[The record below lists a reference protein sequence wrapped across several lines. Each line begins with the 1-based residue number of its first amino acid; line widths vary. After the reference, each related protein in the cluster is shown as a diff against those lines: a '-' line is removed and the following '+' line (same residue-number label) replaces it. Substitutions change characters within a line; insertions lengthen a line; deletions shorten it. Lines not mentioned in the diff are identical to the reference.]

1 VQRTPQQHRPLSK
14 DWRGAPATRL
24 LAGRLKVRWPGG
36 PRLRSIPSVLTVR
49 AKDIINFRWLLDWA
63 SGSGAMAILTRAA
76 TLLFVSAFREHPQSR
91 AAFLEFDHHD
101 PVLLARQCME
111 IHPFARWTVE
121 ILAGKVGMGRSSFAT
136 RFARKV
142 GRTPMDFLTEE
153 HMKHATLF
161 LEKTDMKV
169 MEIAARVGYRSQ
181 AAFIRRFVARFDM
194 TSGELRRRSRRTVNK
209 SMEQYRISLVCDW
222 TAADGAHVS
231 TELRL
236 LSRPAGYNKSF

>member
-1 VQRTPQQHRPLSK
+1 VQCTPQQHRPLSK

-169 MEIAARVGYRSQ
+169 MEIAARRADSAPSSRS
-181 AAFIRRFVARFDM
+181 
-194 TSGELRRRSRRTVNK
+194 TSGPSPGWAWLGS
-209 SMEQYRISLVCDW
+209 
-222 TAADGAHVS
+222 S
-231 TELRL
+231 TSIMSKYWKPPRL
-236 LSRPAGYNKSF
+236 P